1 MGLMIGVKPVKPTPE
16 VVAKCRE
23 KGVLVLTAKDKLR
36 LLPPLNI
43 PFEQLKQAVAV
54 LKSVCGED

>member
-1 MGLMIGVKPVKPTPE
+1 MCIRDSPE